1 MISLWHRNPNGE
13 IIRTAEGIT
22 RANTVM
28 CKQKRDERIPIV
40 ACKKDRGTLIN
51 PLARRS
57 HMPYSHDPIAFTH
70 LQMSISLRR
79 QELLRTQKVHSVS
92 YMSSKNI

>member
-1 MISLWHRNPNGE
+1 MSGNRESESVDDGVSAA
-13 IIRTAEGIT
+13 R
-22 RANTVM
+22 
-28 CKQKRDERIPIV
+28 CKQNHDERIPLV

-57 HMPYSHDPIAFTH
+57 LMPYSHDPIAFTH

-79 QELLRTQKVHSVS
+79 QELLKTQKVHSVS